1 MKETRYI
8 IILYVE
14 GRNKKGR
21 EDISPMIKD
30 TASQGMLQYEGF
42 LTVSVVV

>member
-21 EDISPMIKD
+21 EDTSPIIKD
-30 TASQGMLQYEGF
+30 TTSQGMVQYDED
-42 LTVSVVV
+42 TYYEAV